1 MAGKRLTFKN
11 FVLATYFR
19 EVVQR
24 ASDHLA
30 RMSDGRYYLRPDES
44 QATGRGKIGLGLKV
58 LDAWTGQDRPTTT
71 LSGGEKFLT
80 SISLALGLADSIRE
94 QNGGVSLDA
103 VFIDEGFGSLDDEAL
118 DRAISVLDKIRG
130 SRVIG
135 IVSHVGGLRARI
147 PARIEV
153 QKTAAGSRLIQTKN
167 LAEDP

>member
-1 MAGKRLTFKN
+1 MSASPAGVSPPTFSVVIPLYNKERHIERALRS
-11 FVLATYFR
+11 VLAQTMPPA
-19 EVVQR
+19 EIIVV
-24 ASDHLA
+24 D
-30 RMSDGRYYLRPDES
+30 DGSTDGGAGIVEGIAHDEP
-44 QATGRGKIGLGLKV
+44 R
-58 LDAWTGQDRPTTT
+58 
-71 LSGGEKFLT
+71 
-80 SISLALGLADSIRE
+80 IRLIRQ

-153 QKTAAGSRLIQTKN
+153 QKTAAGSRLIQTNN